1 MQAFSS
7 ISKTLTVAIKRQPQ
21 IKWQQRSWD
30 CTVSRAASAR
40 HFSLNPPS
48 VIPAVSSINDRLRP
62 QYGAAK
68 SLSEDRFTHLELTP
82 VSCLPPPAAPPCGV
96 SRAVHPASPDPVP
109 PLWSDAGAAAS
120 SHALQT
126 LLCTQLALQTLL
138 RARLHTAWGES
149 HQDSSSSCGS
159 EYIFFNLS
167 G

>member
-1 MQAFSS
+1 MGLHSFTSCISQTLQS
-7 ISKTLTVAIKRQPQ
+7 I
-21 IKWQQRSWD
+21 
-30 CTVSRAASAR
+30 
-40 HFSLNPPS
+40 NPPS
-48 VIPAVSSINDRLRP
+48 VIPAVTSVNIRLHR
-62 QYGAAK
+62 QHVK
-68 SLSEDRFTHLELTP
+68 SFSKDCFTYQELTP

-96 SRAVHPASPDPVP
+96 SGAVHPASRDPVP

-149 HQDSSSSCGS
+149 HQDSLNSCGY
-159 EYIFFNLS
+159 EYILFNLW